1 MAEAE
6 DVLVDAARHATIFAR
21 RLWAQRHPQRRPD
34 VLELASVAERL
45 AILIQAVLRIHPP
58 FRVAQEPAPPT
69 FLTRV
74 FRSETLP
81 LHSAAIPATDGFSI
95 WLPRRMPGDAAGA
108 LGGFRCMALLQATRL
123 VRGSVGELA
132 VAQEQGVDDL
142 YLLIEAVASERML
155 AALLPGMAIELHRFR
170 AEQLACRPRLDDFP
184 LSRRPIEELARSI
197 MSGALPDAR
206 IAGAS
211 WLPLDSRDLAHS
223 LGNRFNQTSGRN
235 YPCTLFRDLWTGE
248 LRAPMLRTT
257 VRAEAADAD
266 LPTHS
271 TAKSARL
278 ARRPEVREAKEGED
292 DERPGAW
299 MIQSAQPAESAEDPF
314 GMQRPTDVD
323 EDAAADE
330 YADSVSE
337 LGEARLVST
346 PERAR
351 EILVSDDPPD
361 AVTRRELQRASAE
374 AELNYP
380 EWDYRLQAYRH
391 PGARVRLQPAV
402 AGSPARVAEIMRR
415 HRGMCEDIRR
425 RFEMLRAARL
435 RTRKQPD
442 GDDIDID
449 ACVDARAD
457 FMAGLPMAQGL
468 YQSTRLTR
476 RDMAITLLIDI
487 SGSTDSWISE
497 QRRIIDV
504 EREAL
509 LLVCHALQ
517 GLREPYSVLAFSGEG
532 LSNVVLR
539 EIKAFD
545 EPFSDTVACR
555 IAALEPEHYTRAGA
569 ALRHATARLV
579 QRPARHRLLL
589 LLSDGKPNDN
599 DEYDGRYGAED
610 MRQSVTEARL
620 QGIYPFCLTIDRHA
634 AGYLPQVFGANHYAM
649 LYKPELL
656 PAVLLE
662 WMRRLVA
669 ER

>member
-6 DVLVDAARHATIFAR
+6 DVLVDVARHATVFAR
-21 RLWAQRHPQRRPD
+21 RLWAQRRPQRQPD

-45 AILIQAVLRIHPP
+45 AVLIQAVLRIRPP

-69 FLTRV
+69 FLTCV

-108 LGGFRCMALLQATRL
+108 LGDFRCMALLQATRL
-123 VRGSVGELA
+123 VRDSVAELA
-132 VAQEQGVDDL
+132 VAQEQRVGDL

-170 AEQLACRPRLDDFP
+170 AAQLAHRPRLDDFP
-184 LSRRPIEELARSI
+184 LSRRPLEELARSI

-206 IAGAS
+206 IASAG
-211 WLPLDSRDLAHS
+211 WLPLDSRDLARS
-223 LGNRFNQTSGRN
+223 LGNRLAEGPGRHN
-235 YPCTLFRDLWTGE
+235 PGSLFRDLWTGE
-248 LRAPMLRTT
+248 LRAPVSRTA
-257 VRAEAADAD
+257 VRVEADD
-266 LPTHS
+266 GPPTHS

-278 ARRPEVREAKEGED
+278 VRRPEVREANEEED

-314 GMQRPTDVD
+314 GMQRPTDVE
-323 EDAAADE
+323 EDGAADE

-361 AVTRRELQRASAE
+361 AVTRRELQRVGAE

-391 PGARVRLQPAV
+391 PGACVRMQPAL
-402 AGSPARVAEIMRR
+402 AGSPARVAEIMRT

-449 ACVDARAD
+449 ACVEARAD
-457 FMAGLPMAQGL
+457 FIAGLPMAQGL

-517 GLREPYSVLAFSGEG
+517 ALREPYSVLAFSGEG
-532 LSNVVLR
+532 PGNVVVR
-539 EIKAFD
+539 EIKTFD

-555 IAALEPEHYTRAGA
+555 IVALEPEHYTRAGA

-579 QRPARHRLLL
+579 QRTARHRLLL

-610 MRQSVTEARL
+610 MRQAVTEARL
-620 QGIYPFCLTIDRHA
+620 QGIFPFCLTIDRHA
-634 AGYLPQVFGANHYAM
+634 AGYLPRMFGANHYAM
-649 LYKPELL
+649 LHKPELL
-656 PAVLLE
+656 PGVLLE
-662 WMRRLVA
+662 WMRRLIA

>member
-6 DVLVDAARHATIFAR
+6 DVLVDAARHATVFAR
-21 RLWAQRHPQRRPD
+21 RLWTQRHPGRRPD

-45 AILIQAVLRIHPP
+45 AILIQALLRIHPP

-81 LHSAAIPATDGFSI
+81 LHSAALPATDGFSI
-95 WLPRRMPGDAAGA
+95 WLPRRMPNDAAAA
-108 LGGFRCMALLQATRL
+108 LGDFRCMALLQAARI
-123 VRGSVGELA
+123 VRGSADDLA
-132 VAQEQGVDDL
+132 GAEEQGVSDL
-142 YLLIEAVASERML
+142 YLLIEAAASERML

-170 AEQLACRPRLDDFP
+170 AAQFARRPRLDDFP
-184 LSRRPIEELARSI
+184 PSRRPLEELARSI
-197 MSGALPDAR
+197 MSGGLPDAR
-206 IAGAS
+206 IAGS
-211 WLPLDSRDLAHS
+211 GWSPPDSRDLARS
-223 LGNRFNQTSGRN
+223 LGNRFDEAQGRHN
-235 YPCTLFRDLWTGE
+235 PCILYRDLWTGE
-248 LRAPMLRTT
+248 LRAPVSHAI

-266 LPTHS
+266 PQAHS
-271 TAKSARL
+271 AAKSARL
-278 ARRPEVREAKEGED
+278 ARRPEVRAANEGED

-299 MIQSAQPAESAEDPF
+299 MIQAAQPAESAEDPF
-314 GMQRPTDVD
+314 GMQRPTDID

-346 PERAR
+346 LEQAR

-361 AVTRRELQRASAE
+361 AVTRRELQRADAD

-380 EWDYRLQAYRH
+380 EWDYRQLAYRL

-402 AGSPARVAEIMRR
+402 AGSPARVAEIMRT

-449 ACVDARAD
+449 ACVEARAD
-457 FMAGLPMAQGL
+457 FIAGLPMAQGL

-497 QRRIIDV
+497 QRRVIDV
-504 EREAL
+504 EREAV

-532 LSNVVLR
+532 PGNVVVR
-539 EIKAFD
+539 EIKTFD

-555 IAALEPEHYTRAGA
+555 IVALEPEHYTRAGA

-579 QRPARHRLLL
+579 QRTARHRLLL

-620 QGIYPFCLTIDRHA
+620 QGIYPFCLTIDRLA
-634 AGYLPQVFGANHYAM
+634 AGYLHQVFGANHYAM
-649 LYKPELL
+649 LHKPELL

-662 WMRRLVA
+662 WMRRLIA